1 MGCHVVDTC
10 VLIAANGMADA
21 SPVCADACRA
31 ALLQALNEMVA
42 LDDQWLILNEYF
54 TYAHHSGQPGL
65 GDAFAKRLRDQQFDP
80 KVVRRVALTPDEAR
94 VYEQFPDDDE
104 LVGFD
109 RSDRPFVAVAC
120 GAGPGTRLITALDSD
135 YRIYRE
141 PIQRHLT
148 LVVPDDC
155 WPSA

>member
-80 KVVRRVALTPDEAR
+80 KVVDAFLKIAKKFKAKK
-94 VYEQFPDDDE
+94 YLQ
-104 LVGFD
+104 
-109 RSDRPFVAVAC
+109 
-120 GAGPGTRLITALDSD
+120 
-135 YRIYRE
+135 
-141 PIQRHLT
+141 
-148 LVVPDDC
+148 
-155 WPSA
+155 SAKQ